1 MKPLRTGLQLLE
13 KALRDL
19 REKHHNEESLL
30 HLWTLSKLKQEI
42 PQIEWQT
49 YFEELLEMEPRD
61 DKLLV
66 QISDVEYF
74 RKLGELLR
82 ESNKTILEFYLR
94 ERLASFVKE
103 AKPRSTAHSC
113 IHHMSALLPLGM
125 NHLYDRYVYRTRSED
140 MRQLQQ
146 MFASLRGTFA
156 KYLELNRLEL
166 SSEQLTYL
174 HAKLANMQLKLGNLP
189 DTASTDNDFYNNH
202 YASASFTADDFVENF
217 WQALRLRTH
226 LQHLPLRQPGATVQ
240 LKYYYVNDDLVRAR
254 NAPYFEHER
263 NMLTVPLVFM
273 QWPFYDYRQHS
284 VFRHSL
290 MGFIL
295 GHELSHAF
303 EQEGILFD
311 AAGNELVL
319 GLQIRQNVKFQ
330 AALKCVQH
338 SPTASLKERLADFNG
353 LQLAYDTFFGLGHDS
368 NRFEYRPY
376 EFEQEMSPPQLFH
389 LNFAQFFCGRLPTAI
404 GHDMDDVRVNEAEH
418 NLHQFSIDFS
428 CPRQHSDSIGCEMWR
443 PASR

>member
-1 MKPLRTGLQLLE
+1 MPSNGPRATARLRRYGLNGVFFDEMADVAYNDSLRYVVELKRPVARNNHLPLRTGLQLLE

-94 ERLASFVKE
+94 SDWLA
-103 AKPRSTAHSC
+103 
-113 IHHMSALLPLGM
+113 L
-125 NHLYDRYVYRTRSED
+125 TRSED

-226 LQHLPLRQPGATVQ
+226 LQHLP
-240 LKYYYVNDDLVRAR
+240 AR

-311 AAGNELVL
+311 AAGNEL
-319 GLQIRQNVKFQ
+319 
-330 AALKCVQH
+330 H

-404 GHDMDDVRVNEAEH
+404 GHDMDDVR
-418 NLHQFSIDFS
+418 
-428 CPRQHSDSIGCEMWR
+428 
-443 PASR
+443 